1 MAQRDLPRMILSFQ
15 QQSSKN
21 IGVLEDTLLRLV
33 QSLSRGTLA
42 RYGYKCAEAA
52 IKSLNI
58 RKVPGLV
65 ALPNIK
71 RSDYEKDVLQLVP
84 DNVLF
89 EDNFSSTADLYQA
102 FKEKIRKARQI
113 MS

>member
-1 MAQRDLPRMILSFQ
+1 MIPSFN

-33 QSLSRGTLA
+33 QSLRRGTLA
-42 RYGYKCAEAA
+42 KYGYSCADAA

-71 RSDYEKDVLQLVP
+71 RSDYEKEMFCNSFQTMFSLKKTSAAQQLSTR
-84 DNVLF
+84 LF
-89 EDNFSSTADLYQA
+89 KRRLERQ
-102 FKEKIRKARQI
+102 EKI
-113 MS
+113 MG